1 MITIREDNTFV
12 ANGKIFQIDKD
23 NRDGTFTSHLIGFE
37 EERILTAYNETADTP
52 LKAMEE
58 ETNGE
63 LSCKFCGKVCGS
75 AIGLFNHEK
84 ACHENPD
91 NKKGE

>member
-12 ANGKIFQIDKD
+12 ANGKIYQIDKD
-23 NRDGTFTSHLIGFE
+23 HGDGTFTSHLIGFE
-37 EERILTAYNETADTP
+37 DERILTAYNEMADTP
-52 LKAMEE
+52 LEVKS
-58 ETNGE
+58 E
-63 LSCKFCGKVCGS
+63 LSCKYCGKVCGS